1 MTDKFL
7 HGLGKAKK
15 LFFGSYKGF
24 ISWIKTRGLGVFD
37 KIKGDL

>member
-24 ISWIKTRGLGVFD
+24 IS
-37 KIKGDL
+37 